1 MTFLTIWCILYIL
14 NAKDEK
20 LNLSKRQELMKV
32 TIIEGTPQELKALMP
47 TLFSDSSVIQQEAE
61 QEPILEP
68 KEAYRAMLT
77 RIDIQQGQLDLY
89 RVLSKGELEYND
101 YLGKMKRTRQE
112 IAGVHGALGKRI
124 NNTKEIH
131 QAGLPGNT
139 SAIMDWRKENGKE
152 YLKLNQEFIEVLEE
166 EKII

>member
-1 MTFLTIWCILYIL
+1 M
-14 NAKDEK
+14 
-20 LNLSKRQELMKV
+20 MKV

-47 TLFSDSSVIQQEAE
+47 SLFSDSSVIQQETE
-61 QEPILEP
+61 QGPMIDP

-77 RIDIQQGQLDLY
+77 RIDIQQGQRDLY
-89 RVLSKGELEYND
+89 RVLSKGELEYEE
-101 YLGKMKRTRQE
+101 YLVKMKRTWQE

-131 QAGLPGNT
+131 QASLPGNM
-139 SAIMDWRKENGKE
+139 SAIVDLRKENGKE
-152 YLKLNQEFIEVLEE
+152 YLKLKQEFIEVLEE